1 MSHNVFEKNNGYRFG
16 FYTKI
21 KLIKSLFIQPEIFY
35 SSIKK
40 KYDLTFPLDHEN
52 FVVDEFKQN
61 RIIFPVLLGIDLFD
75 RFSRRIKYL
84 LSIILLIREILKDRE
99 ILVFSFQA
107 NLYCIAICKLF
118 SVKVISRSNS
128 APIGWSKNFLKKLS
142 KKSIRVLGFP
152 KKLVRNY

>member
-1 MSHNVFEKNNGYRFG
+1 MNSKIVVFMPSIEGGGVEKNLFLVCNYLSKKFK
-16 FYTKI
+16 KI
-21 KLIKSLFIQPEIFY
+21 KIITISKKY
-35 SSIKK
+35 KK
-40 KYDLTFPLDHEN
+40 KFDNSVDVITFS
-52 FVVDEFKQN
+52 F
-61 RIIFPVLLGIDLFD
+61 DLFD

-128 APIGWSKNFLKKLS
+128 APIGWSKIS
-142 KKSIRVLGFP
+142 
-152 KKLVRNY
+152 

>member
-1 MSHNVFEKNNGYRFG
+1 MV
-16 FYTKI
+16 I
-21 KLIKSLFIQPEIFY
+21 I
-35 SSIKK
+35 
-40 KYDLTFPLDHEN
+40 TFS
-52 FVVDEFKQN
+52 F
-61 RIIFPVLLGIDLFD
+61 DLFD

-128 APIGWSKNFLKKLS
+128 APIGWSKNFLKKQIFKIVLNLS
-142 KKSIRVLGFP
+142 DLVIVNSYQFKNELKKEFNVKAKTIYNPLNKIEIF
-152 KKLVRNY
+152 KKTRQKGGKYLTKKIENIE